1 MPEVS
6 IGRAADFPE
15 SSRRVVAIGDLEVGV
30 FFFDGRFTAY
40 ENRCPHMGG
49 PACQGKILPRVTEVI
64 AADGTSEGF
73 AFAPAHN
80 VICPWHGY
88 EYDIA
93 TGRHLG
99 DRRIRLRPVPLRVEG
114 GEVLVAIPAA
124 AGKAATAG

>member
-88 EYDIA
+88 EYDMA
-93 TGRHLG
+93 TGECVADRKLRLKKYQVVTKG
-99 DRRIRLRPVPLRVEG
+99 DDVYVVI
-114 GEVLVAIPAA
+114 
-124 AGKAATAG
+124 